1 MPFSFQFFLCTRFL
15 VLRVFVCPCLP
26 PVGNA
31 TLCPPSFKSHSPAF
45 LLRLVAEWVKDIDY
59 TAKSWTVELELVYLY
74 WIMHQHCDSH
84 NILRNVSIALPFAL
98 LLIIPP
104 TPPPTPPNFFLSDR
118 LLDIPP
124 STLIPSHDPS
134 PPPPLFR
141 VRSAPGHP
149 TSLQQ
154 GFGTMTLPLRTSAKT
169 AYCRSYFG
177 FVTRASRR
185 GVLLVSARSRRIAPP
200 HR

>member
-31 TLCPPSFKSHSPAF
+31 TLFPPSFKSHSPAF

-84 NILRNVSIALPFAL
+84 NILRNVSIALPFST
-98 LLIIPP
+98 LLIIQKYPASQTAFISCP
-104 TPPPTPPNFFLSDR
+104 LPFSFRMILHHPLRYFVSDR
-118 LLDIPP
+118 LLD
-124 STLIPSHDPS
+124 
-134 PPPPLFR
+134 
-141 VRSAPGHP
+141 
-149 TSLQQ
+149 
-154 GFGTMTLPLRTSAKT
+154 
-169 AYCRSYFG
+169 
-177 FVTRASRR
+177 TRQACNRALGR
-185 GVLLVSARSRRIAPP
+185 
-200 HR
+200 